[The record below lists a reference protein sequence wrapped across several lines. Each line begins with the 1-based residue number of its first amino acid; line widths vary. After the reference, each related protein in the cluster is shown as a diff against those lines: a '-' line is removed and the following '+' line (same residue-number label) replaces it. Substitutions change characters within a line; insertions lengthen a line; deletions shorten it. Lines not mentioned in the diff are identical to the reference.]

1 MRRAVHVYRTENAEA
16 DLDAIAAYY
25 GTINPAATLAILDAV
40 ARTQGLLAEHPFVG
54 RPGKVPG
61 TREAVVVG
69 TAFILVYV
77 PSADAVT
84 IVKVL
89 DSRSQWPAAN
99 DDLGQWLVREAPQ
112 DRYALRTAAGL

>member
-1 MRRAVHVYRTENAEA
+1 MHVCRTENAEA

-25 GTINPAATLAILDAV
+25 GTINPSATLAILDAV
-40 ARTQGLLAEHPFVG
+40 ALTEGLLADHPLIG

-61 TREAVVVG
+61 TREAVVGG

-77 PSADAVT
+77 VSVHAVT

-99 DDLGQWLVREAPQ
+99 DDFGQWLVRDAPRE
-112 DRYALRTAAGL
+112 RYGIRPSNATF